1 MNAWPLP
8 GNRDPRWRMLGW
20 VCIAAGL
27 GFTGLFM
34 LQGPKR
40 LKGLT
45 GTGLFDPG
53 MAGTRGTLTEA
64 LSGGR
69 MTLNYRTLEGTEQD
83 MRLKGV
89 TGQLLDSTGLWHLKA
104 PAAQRLDQAW
114 TLNGPLDLDL
124 VDGQGKELGSGR
136 MEGDGAA
143 MLWKDGIWTGLQP
156 LVWTSRQGSGSGDW
170 HLPSEWTRQP
180 DGRFVVTQGGV
191 RWIAAGPGALKAM
204 EAARLWAT
212 PGFETGHLEDAIATL
227 SGGVARAS
235 VADLDATTVRWPALL
250 SFTRDDGWKG
260 TATGGEA
267 PRPAPGAPFQRVE
280 LKGFHAERRG
290 VEGPEQLDALG
301 ARWTEAG
308 LRLEGSVAWTQTYQ
322 GAPLKLQGPVVL
334 MRNAPGGDLPKE
346 LPVGHAAAEGHP
358 VLTWGDR
365 SLTAPRMDVDR
376 STRRWKLDGPVLG
389 RSQEGTFTGQ
399 SAQGSPAAWVVAG
412 PVNLSLVSG
421 GHLRGNQLL
430 WDAGAWTLLGNPA
443 TWTRLR
449 ERLSGPRIVRRG
461 EQLDFP
467 EGLQGAEAG
476 PDGDLT
482 VRAAQGHGDEASLK
496 LSEGVAC
503 VGPGWRVEAPTV
515 TVVFGPGRVVKA
527 IHASGGATLKGKYG
541 EGKGEALDMTLPAN
555 APALVRWQGRVRG
568 EGETSW

>member
-235 VADLDATTVRWPALL
+235 VADLDATTVRWPAPL

-496 LSEGVAC
+496 LSGGVAC

-555 APALVRWQGRVRG
+555 SPALVRWQGRVRG